1 MKKNNEL
8 IGVIFVLMAGMLW
21 GTTGIYVRWFTNLG
35 LSSLQITVFKMFIAA
50 VVLLLFCLIFD
61 REALKINKKDIWVFF
76 CSGLI
81 SMDFFTVCYFSTIQN
96 ADLSIAATL
105 LYAAP
110 IVVLALSVV
119 LFKEKFTAKKAIACA
134 MAFLGCFLVSGLIGS
149 GKGIPGKALL
159 TGILSAIGYGL
170 YSIFGEIA
178 IRKGYK
184 SLTITTYTFAIAA
197 IGTLFMLR
205 PAEVAEAASKTTTG
219 MFILMLI
226 AVAISVSLLPYV
238 FYTNGLQRIAP
249 SKASI
254 IASIEPITA
263 TVVGALIFKE
273 YPDIYGIFGIIF
285 VLGAIILLNI
295 KAKGKD
301 IYEES

>member
-8 IGVIFVLMAGMLW
+8 IGVIFVLIAGVLW
-21 GTTGIYVRWFTNLG
+21 GTTGIYVRWFSKLG

-50 VVLLLFCLIFD
+50 TVLILWCLIFD

-81 SMDFFTVCYFSTIQN
+81 SLDFFTVCYFSTIQN

-110 IVVLALSVV
+110 IVVLLLSVI
-119 LFKEKFTAKKAIACA
+119 LFKEKFTAKKAIACVL
-134 MAFLGCFLVSGLIGS
+134 AFLGCFLVSGLIGS
-149 GKGIPGKALL
+149 GRGIPGKALL
-159 TGILSAIGYGL
+159 TGILSAIGYAL

-184 SLTITTYTFAIAA
+184 SLTITTYTFIIAA
-197 IGTLFMLR
+197 VGSLILLR
-205 PAEVAEAASKTTTG
+205 PAQIADAAAKTTVP
-219 MFILMLI
+219 MFILML
-226 AVAISVSLLPYV
+226 VAISINVSLLPYI
-238 FYTNGLQRIAP
+238 FYTNGLLRIAP

-254 IASIEPITA
+254 IASIEPVTA

-273 YPDIYGIFGIIF
+273 YPDIYGVFGIIF
-285 VLGAIILLNI
+285 VLGAIVLLNI

>member
-1 MKKNNEL
+1 MKKNSEL
-8 IGVIFVLMAGMLW
+8 IGVIFVLIAGVLW
-21 GTTGIYVRWFTNLG
+21 GTTGIYVRWFSKLG

-50 VVLLLFCLIFD
+50 TVLILWCLIFD

-110 IVVLALSVV
+110 IVVLLLSVI
-119 LFKEKFTAKKAIACA
+119 LFKEKFTAKKAIACVL
-134 MAFLGCFLVSGLIGS
+134 AFLGCFLVSGLIGS
-149 GKGIPGKALL
+149 GRGIPGKALL
-159 TGILSAIGYGL
+159 TGILSAIGYAL

-184 SLTITTYTFAIAA
+184 SLTITTYTFMIAA
-197 IGTLFMLR
+197 VGSLILLR
-205 PAEVAEAASKTTTG
+205 PAQIADAAAKTTVP
-219 MFILMLI
+219 MFILML
-226 AVAISVSLLPYV
+226 VAISINVSLLPYI
-238 FYTNGLQRIAP
+238 FYTNGLLRIAP

-254 IASIEPITA
+254 IASIEPVTA

-273 YPDIYGIFGIIF
+273 YPDIYGVFGIIF
-285 VLGAIILLNI
+285 VLGAIVLLNI

-301 IYEES
+301 VYEES

>member
-8 IGVIFVLMAGMLW
+8 IGVIFVLIAGVLW
-21 GTTGIYVRWFTNLG
+21 GTTGIYVRWFSKLG

-50 VVLLLFCLIFD
+50 TVLILWCLIFD

-110 IVVLALSVV
+110 IVVLLLSVI
-119 LFKEKFTAKKAIACA
+119 LFKEKFTAKKAIACVL
-134 MAFLGCFLVSGLIGS
+134 AFLGCFLVSGLIGS
-149 GKGIPGKALL
+149 GRGIPGKALL
-159 TGILSAIGYGL
+159 TGILSAIGYAL

-184 SLTITTYTFAIAA
+184 SLTITTYTFMIAA
-197 IGTLFMLR
+197 VGSLILLR
-205 PAEVAEAASKTTTG
+205 PAQIADAAAKTTVP
-219 MFILMLI
+219 MFILML
-226 AVAISVSLLPYV
+226 VAISINVSLLPYI
-238 FYTNGLQRIAP
+238 FYTNGLLRIAP
-249 SKASI
+249 SRASI
-254 IASIEPITA
+254 IASIEPVTA

-273 YPDIYGIFGIIF
+273 YPDVYGIFGIIF
-285 VLGAIILLNI
+285 VLGAIVLLNI

>member
-8 IGVIFVLMAGMLW
+8 IGVIFVLIAGVLW
-21 GTTGIYVRWFTNLG
+21 GTTGIYVRWFSKLG

-50 VVLLLFCLIFD
+50 TVLILWCLIFD

-81 SMDFFTVCYFSTIQN
+81 SLDFFTVCYFSTIQN

-110 IVVLALSVV
+110 IVVLLLSVI
-119 LFKEKFTAKKAIACA
+119 LFKEKFTAKKAIACVL
-134 MAFLGCFLVSGLIGS
+134 AFLGCFLVSGLIGS
-149 GKGIPGKALL
+149 GRGIPGKALL
-159 TGILSAIGYGL
+159 TGILSAIGYAL

-184 SLTITTYTFAIAA
+184 SLTITTYTFIIAA
-197 IGTLFMLR
+197 VGSLILLR
-205 PAEVAEAASKTTTG
+205 PAQIADAAAKTTVP
-219 MFILMLI
+219 MFILML
-226 AVAISVSLLPYV
+226 VAISINVSLLPYI
-238 FYTNGLQRIAP
+238 FYTNGLLRIAP

-254 IASIEPITA
+254 IASIEPVTA

-285 VLGAIILLNI
+285 VLGAIVLLNI

-301 IYEES
+301 VYDES

>member
-1 MKKNNEL
+1 MKKNSEL
-8 IGVIFVLMAGMLW
+8 IGVIFVLIAGVLW
-21 GTTGIYVRWFTNLG
+21 GTTGIYVRWFSKLG

-50 VVLLLFCLIFD
+50 TVLILWCLIFD

-110 IVVLALSVV
+110 IVVLLLSVI
-119 LFKEKFTAKKAIACA
+119 LFKEKFTAKKAIACVL
-134 MAFLGCFLVSGLIGS
+134 AFLGCFLVSGLIGS
-149 GKGIPGKALL
+149 GRGIPGKALL
-159 TGILSAIGYGL
+159 TGILSAIGYAL

-184 SLTITTYTFAIAA
+184 SLTITTYTFMIAA
-197 IGTLFMLR
+197 VGSLILLR
-205 PAEVAEAASKTTTG
+205 PAQIADAAAKTTVP
-219 MFILMLI
+219 MFILML
-226 AVAISVSLLPYV
+226 VAISINVSLLPYI
-238 FYTNGLQRIAP
+238 FYTNGLLRIAP

-254 IASIEPITA
+254 IASIEPVTA

-273 YPDIYGIFGIIF
+273 YPDVYGIFGIIF
-285 VLGAIILLNI
+285 VLGAIVLLNI

>member
-1 MKKNNEL
+1 MKKNSEL
-8 IGVIFVLMAGMLW
+8 VGVIFVLIAGVLW
-21 GTTGIYVRWFTNLG
+21 GTTGIYVRWFTKLG

-50 VVLLLFCLIFD
+50 AVLVLWCLMFD
-61 REALKINKKDIWVFF
+61 REALKINKKDVWVFF

-110 IVVLALSVV
+110 IIVLILSVI
-119 LFKEKFTAKKAIACA
+119 LFKEKFTAKKAIACVL
-134 MAFLGCFLVSGLIGS
+134 AFLGCFLVSGLVGS
-149 GKGIPGKALL
+149 GRGIPGKALL
-159 TGILSAIGYGL
+159 TGILSAIGYAL

-184 SLTITTYTFAIAA
+184 SLTITTYTFMIAA
-197 IGTLFMLR
+197 IGSLVLLR
-205 PAEVAEAASKTTTG
+205 PAQIADAAAKTTMP
-219 MFILMLI
+219 MFVLMLI
-226 AVAISVSLLPYV
+226 AISINVSLLPYI
-238 FYTNGLQRIAP
+238 FYTNGLSRIAP

-254 IASIEPITA
+254 IASIEPVTA

-273 YPDIYGIFGIIF
+273 YPDLYGILGIIF

-295 KAKGKD
+295 NIKRAKNC
-301 IYEES
+301 ENL

>member
-8 IGVIFVLMAGMLW
+8 IGVIFVLIAGVLW
-21 GTTGIYVRWFTNLG
+21 GTTGIYVRWFSKLG

-50 VVLLLFCLIFD
+50 TVLILWCLIFD

-81 SMDFFTVCYFSTIQN
+81 SLDFFTVCYFSTIQN

-110 IVVLALSVV
+110 IVVLLLSVI
-119 LFKEKFTAKKAIACA
+119 LFKEKFTAKKAIACVL
-134 MAFLGCFLVSGLIGS
+134 AFLGCFLVSGLIGS
-149 GKGIPGKALL
+149 GRGIPGKALL
-159 TGILSAIGYGL
+159 TGILSAIGYAL

-184 SLTITTYTFAIAA
+184 SLTITTYTFIIAA
-197 IGTLFMLR
+197 VGSLILLR
-205 PAEVAEAASKTTTG
+205 PAQIADAAAKTTVP
-219 MFILMLI
+219 MFILML
-226 AVAISVSLLPYV
+226 VAISINVSLLPYI
-238 FYTNGLQRIAP
+238 FYTNGLLRIAP

-254 IASIEPITA
+254 IASIEPVTA

-273 YPDIYGIFGIIF
+273 YPDIYGVFGIIF
-285 VLGAIILLNI
+285 VLGAIVLLNI

-301 IYEES
+301 VYDES

>member
-8 IGVIFVLMAGMLW
+8 IGVIFVLIAGMLW
-21 GTTGIYVRWFTNLG
+21 GTTGIYVRWFSKLG
-35 LSSLQITVFKMFIAA
+35 LSSLQITVFKMCIAA
-50 VVLLLFCLIFD
+50 VVLLLWCLLFN
-61 REALKINKKDIWVFF
+61 REALKIDKKDIWVFI

-110 IVVLALSVV
+110 IVVLLLSVV
-119 LFKEKFTAKKAIACA
+119 LFKEKFTAKKGIACA

-149 GKGIPGKALL
+149 GRGIPGKALL

-184 SLTITTYTFAIAA
+184 SLTITTYTFLIAA
-197 IGTLFMLR
+197 AGSLLLLR
-205 PAEVAEAASKTTTG
+205 PAEVASAAAKTTTP
-219 MFILMLI
+219 MFILML
-226 AVAISVSLLPYV
+226 VAISINVSLLPYI
-238 FYTNGLQRIAP
+238 FYTNGLSRIAP

-254 IASIEPITA
+254 IASIEPVTA

-273 YPDIYGIFGIIF
+273 YPNIFGIFGIIF
-285 VLGAIILLNI
+285 VLGAIIILNI
-295 KAKGKD
+295 KAKGED
-301 IYEES
+301 IYEET

>member
-8 IGVIFVLMAGMLW
+8 IGVISVLIAGILW
-21 GTTGIYVRWFTNLG
+21 GTTGIYVRWFTALG

-50 VVLLLFCLIFD
+50 IVLLIFCLIFD
-61 REALKINKKDIWVFF
+61 REALRINKKDIWVFF

-110 IVVLALSVV
+110 IVVLALSVL
-119 LFKEKFTAKKAIACA
+119 LFKEKFTAKKGIACA

-149 GKGIPGKALL
+149 GRGIPSKALL

-184 SLTITTYTFAIAA
+184 SLTITTYTFLIAA
-197 IGTLFMLR
+197 LGSLVLLR
-205 PAEVAEAASKTTTG
+205 PAQVVQAASQTTTG
-219 MFILMLI
+219 MFILMLV
-226 AVAISVSLLPYV
+226 AVSINVSLLPYI
-238 FYTNGLQRIAP
+238 FYTNGLSRIAP

-273 YPDIYGIFGIIF
+273 YPDIYGVFGIIF
-285 VLGAIILLNI
+285 VLGAITLLNI